1 MMKSNFLAGV
11 SVGLMVGIVIGF
23 FTAHFWTWLFI
34 GLVAAIAALAWYK
47 RRKARYRLVR
57 V

>member
-1 MMKSNFLAGV
+1 MKSNFLAGV

>member
-1 MMKSNFLAGV
+1 MKNNFVTGV
-11 SVGLMVGIVIGF
+11 AVGLMVGIVIGF
-23 FTAHFWTWLFI
+23 FTAHFWTWLVI
-34 GLVAAIAALAWYK
+34 GLVLAVAALAWLR